1 MQAELRPRPTAGE
14 VFAAH
19 ARVFDAHGLARH
31 RLNACG
37 YSLGAKFTPSWMD
50 PPMFYERNAFVIA
63 AGQVYF
69 LHMILIDSDSG
80 AAMCLG
86 GADLTGVHHA
96 EPLNAA
102 NLDLAVK

>member
-1 MQAELRPRPTAGE
+1 VYRFTPRVLSCTLRYASTA
-14 VFAAH
+14 
-19 ARVFDAHGLARH
+19 LARC

-50 PPMFYERNAFVIA
+50 LPMFYQRNGFVIE

-69 LHMILIDSDSG
+69 LHMILMDSDSG

-86 GADLTGVHHA
+86 RTYLVGVHHA

>member
-1 MQAELRPRPTAGE
+1 
-14 VFAAH
+14 
-19 ARVFDAHGLARH
+19 
-31 RLNACG
+31 
-37 YSLGAKFTPSWMD
+37 
-50 PPMFYERNAFVIA
+50 MFYERNAFVIE

-69 LHMILIDSDSG
+69 LHMILMDSDSG

-86 GADLTGVHHA
+86 RTYLTGVRHA

>member
-1 MQAELRPRPTAGE
+1 
-14 VFAAH
+14 
-19 ARVFDAHGLARH
+19 VFDAHGLARC

-37 YSLGAKFTPSWMD
+37 YSLGGKVMPSWMD
-50 PPMFYERNAFVIA
+50 PPMVYERNAFVID
-63 AGQVYF
+63 AGQAHF
-69 LHMILIDSDSG
+69 LHMIVMDSDSG

-86 GADLTGVHHA
+86 RAYLTGVHHA